1 MAKLYYRYGAMG
13 SSKTANALM
22 VEYNYRER
30 GKKALLAK
38 PKIDMRDGEKTISS
52 RMGLKRSCIWTED
65 LMQMSDEEIKEY
77 DCVIIDEAQFCP
89 KEQIAYFTH
98 LVDDLDVP
106 VICYG
111 LRADFQ
117 NVPFEGSIW
126 LFAWADI
133 IEEIKTVCWCGRAAR
148 CNARFNEHGIVREGA
163 QVVLGGNDSY
173 IALCRKHL
181 KEGNL
186 GPNFH
191 FEE

>member
-1 MAKLYYRYGAMG
+1 M
-13 SSKTANALM
+13 
-22 VEYNYRER
+22 
-30 GKKALLAK
+30 AK
-38 PKIDMRDGEKTISS
+38 PKIDLRDGENTISS
-52 RMGLKRSCIWTED
+52 RMGLKKGCIWTED
-65 LMQMSDEEIKEY
+65 LIEMPDEKIQAY
-77 DCVIIDEAQFCP
+77 DCIIIDEAQFCP
-89 KEQIAYFTH
+89 KSQIEFFTH
-98 LVDDLDVP
+98 IVDDLHVP

-126 LFAWADI
+126 LLAWADI
-133 IEEIKTVCWCGRAAR
+133 IEEIKTVCWCGSAAR

-186 GPNFH
+186 GPDFK
-191 FEE
+191 FGE

>member
-1 MAKLYYRYGAMG
+1 MAKLYFRYGAMG

-30 GKKALLAK
+30 GKRALLAK
-38 PKIDMRDGEKTISS
+38 PKIDLRDGENTIAS

-65 LMQMSDEEIKEY
+65 LIQMPDEKIQAY
-77 DCVIIDEAQFCP
+77 DCIIIDEAQFCP
-89 KEQIAYFTH
+89 KSQIEFFT
-98 LVDDLDVP
+98 LIVDDLQVP

-117 NVPFEGSIW
+117 NVPFEGSSW
-126 LFAWADI
+126 LLAWADI
-133 IEEIKTVCWCGRAAR
+133 IEEIKTVCWCGSAAR
-148 CNARFNEHGIVREGA
+148 CNARFNERGIVREGA

-186 GPNFH
+186 GPDFK
-191 FEE
+191 FGE